1 MIVDRKPGSNRR
13 DVSCEI
19 VGRPLPRPVFGGGNE
34 CFATQAALTFA
45 AMASSSR
52 QDHRRPAPAP
62 PRPRSAAVRMKKA
75 SAATAPA
82 LVIAAFIMAT
92 TTAIAAR
99 ATIVSVAPATAVVYA
114 HLGMPVNLRGLSIDR
129 VRATAAGQT
138 EDSQELLITGEIVN
152 LRESETPVP
161 NLRLALRAEDGRE
174 LYVWTVRGPKD
185 RLGPH
190 ERVAF
195 RARLAAPPAGVR
207 DVLVK
212 FGAPGDKASFTE
224 SHS

>member
-1 MIVDRKPGSNRR
+1 
-13 DVSCEI
+13 
-19 VGRPLPRPVFGGGNE
+19 
-34 CFATQAALTFA
+34 
-45 AMASSSR
+45 
-52 QDHRRPAPAP
+52 
-62 PRPRSAAVRMKKA
+62 MKKA

-82 LVIAAFIMAT
+82 FVIAAFIMAA

-99 ATIVSVAPATAVVYA
+99 ATIVSAIPGAAVVYA
-114 HLGMPVNLRGLSIDR
+114 DLGMPVNLRGLKIDR

-152 LRESETPVP
+152 LRERETAVP

-174 LYVWTVRGPKD
+174 LYIWTARGPKD

-224 SHS
+224 SQS